1 MKVQHHSSSAH
12 HGLAPVR
19 ACFSAPTRLL
29 ALLCVLLVSSP
40 WTYAQQ
46 TTGLNGQDSSKPSDT
61 TPRLETEAP
70 RWYSRFTNKY
80 DPKIAPPINVSNSGR
95 LDQLVR
101 AGNLYLSLA
110 DAIALAL
117 ENNIDIEI
125 QRYNFSLAD
134 VDLDRAKIGAPI
146 RGGTQ
151 VLSNG
156 VVPAGGTSNAGNVG
170 TTGAGLGPVTNLE
183 PVFTGNL
190 NWAHQTT
197 PQNNVITTGT
207 TSLISRNSLYNF
219 GVSQGFQSGGT
230 ATLSYN
236 NTNTFQ
242 NAPRNSLNPF
252 TSSFLD
258 LQISQP
264 LLQGF
269 GFALNNRYVR
279 IAKNNIRVTDYAFQQ
294 QVISTVNTVIQAY
307 WVLVTYIS
315 SVDVANQSL
324 AQSTKLYE
332 DNKKQVEI
340 GTLAPIA
347 VVQAQA
353 QMATDQ
359 NTLVNAQ
366 TNVLQQETAIKNL
379 LSRNGVASP
388 LLTETH
394 IIPTDHITIPDVEP
408 IRPVQDLVAQ
418 ALDQR
423 PDLAQAR
430 IQVDNAKI
438 NLSGARNAM
447 LPQLNVVGDARNS
460 GLAGSPNSLPL
471 PPGSGGFVTPPD
483 PFVIGGYGDVLKQVF
498 GRNFPTYSVGA
509 TLNIP
514 LRNRSAQADM
524 ATAQLNYRMT
534 ELQLQKAIN
543 QIRVD
548 VQTALTALN
557 QARAQY
563 KAADQ
568 AVDLQRQTLDAEQK
582 KLMLGASTPYN
593 VILIQRDLAT
603 AQLSQVVALQA
614 YASARVQLD
623 QATGQ
628 LLDRN
633 NIQVD
638 EAKSGHVSRPP
649 DRIPDINNG
658 GLAAPN
664 ANSAV
669 RR

>member
-1 MKVQHHSSSAH
+1 MKVQSHI
-12 HGLAPVR
+12 
-19 ACFSAPTRLL
+19 
-29 ALLCVLLVSSP
+29 ALLCVLLVSTHG
-40 WTYAQQ
+40 TYAQQ
-46 TTGLNGQDSSKPSDT
+46 SSGASGQDSARPSDT

-70 RWYSRFTNKY
+70 RWYSRFTNRY
-80 DPKIAPPINVSNSGR
+80 DPKIAPPINVSNSTR

-117 ENNIDIEI
+117 ENNIDIEV

-134 VDLDRAKIGAPI
+134 IDLDRAKIGAPI
-146 RGGTQ
+146 RGGTN

-156 VVPAGGTSNAGNVG
+156 IVPAGGVSNAGTVG
-170 TTGAGLGPVTNLE
+170 TTGAGLGPLVSLDT
-183 PVFTGNL
+183 VFTSTI

-197 PQNNVITTGT
+197 PQNNTITTGT
-207 TSLISRNSLYNF
+207 TALVSRNELYNF
-219 GVSQGFQSGGT
+219 GVTQGFVTGAT

-236 NTNTFQ
+236 NTNTFA
-242 NAPRNSLNPF
+242 NAPGNSINPVTNSFMDLNI
-252 TSSFLD
+252 T
-258 LQISQP
+258 QP

-269 GFALNNRYVR
+269 GMSLNNRYIR
-279 IAKNNIRVTDYAFQQ
+279 IAKNNIRVTDLAFQQ
-294 QVISTVNTVIQAY
+294 QVISTVNTVTQAY
-307 WVLVTYIS
+307 WALVTYIS
-315 SVDVANQSL
+315 SVDVAKQSL
-324 AQSTKLYE
+324 AQSTKLWE

-347 VVQAQA
+347 VLQAEA

-359 NTLVNAQ
+359 QTLVNAQ

-379 LSRNGVASP
+379 LSRNGVASTV
-388 LLTETH
+388 LVDTH
-394 IIPTDHITIPDVEP
+394 IVPTDHITIPDVEP

-430 IQVDNAKI
+430 VQVENSKI
-438 NLSGARNAM
+438 NLGGARNAM
-447 LPQLNVVGDARNS
+447 LPSINLVGDVRNNGLS
-460 GLAGSPNSLPL
+460 GSRNEVPL
-471 PPGSGGFVTPPD
+471 PAGFRAPSPAD
-483 PFVIGGYGDVLKQVF
+483 PYFVGGYGDVLSQLF
-498 GRNFPTYSVGA
+498 GRNFPTYSIGA
-509 TLNIP
+509 TMSIP

-548 VQTALTALN
+548 VQTALTSLQ

-563 KAADQ
+563 QAAAK
-568 AVDLQRQTLDAEQK
+568 AVDLQAQTLDAEQK
-582 KLMLGASTPYN
+582 KLALGASTPYN

-603 AQLSQVVALQA
+603 AQLSQVTARAA

-623 QATGQ
+623 QATGA
-628 LLDRN
+628 LLDRSN
-633 NIQVD
+633 VQID
-638 EAKSGHVSRPP
+638 EARSGHVSKAP
-649 DRIPDINNG
+649 DRIPDVNG
-658 GLAAPN
+658 GLPPPN
-664 ANSAV
+664 SNTAL